1 MILSLF
7 AWLNPQS
14 GSKLKNYQSNKS
26 NSAQESG
33 VSSGAPKLEVGSN
46 KIVGVP
52 MNLSGKSSTYQGKQ
66 STNVVNIA
74 SSNRVSKGNPWLA
87 IIIAMALTAYL
98 LFVLFSWVSQEP
110 IFVKEMFS
118 LKFGLEHD
126 LVPRFLEAKSDG
138 RYVTAKLLTFYLSYP
153 LVIILSF
160 LIYQWLVT
168 SLHRFGSYCAKV
180 QYVTPEFRLRG
191 VAFAADIA
199 PVFGIMSSLWALMN
213 KGGDD
218 EYVRWVMCG
227 PSFLG
232 MTAYAM
238 ATIYLHWMPGSE
250 VKNG

>member
-7 AWLNPQS
+7 AWLNPHK
-14 GSKLKNYQSNKS
+14 GSVLRNNQSNKS
-26 NSAQESG
+26 STSKELG
-33 VSSGAPKLEVGSN
+33 VSSGGPKPEIGRN
-46 KIVGVP
+46 KSVGVA
-52 MNLSGKSSTYQGKQ
+52 MSFFGKESPLQGKQ
-66 STNVVNIA
+66 SITVANA
-74 SSNRVSKGNPWLA
+74 DSSSRVSKGNPWLA
-87 IIIAMALTAYL
+87 IIIALSLTAYL
-98 LFVLFSWVSQEP
+98 VFALFSWVSQEH
-110 IFVKEMFS
+110 IFQREMFS
-118 LKFGLEHD
+118 LQFGIEHEM
-126 LVPRFLEAKSDG
+126 LPRFIELKSDG

-153 LVIILSF
+153 LVIILSY

-180 QYVTPEFRLRG
+180 NYVTPEFRLRG

-238 ATIYLHWMPGSE
+238 ATIYLHLMPAAE

>member
-1 MILSLF
+1 MILTLF
-7 AWLNPQS
+7 AWLNPQT
-14 GSKLKNYQSNKS
+14 GNKLRNNQSNQSAFSKGIG
-26 NSAQESG
+26 NSSAG
-33 VSSGAPKLEVGSN
+33 PKPEVGGN
-46 KIVGVP
+46 KNLGVP
-52 MNLSGKSSTYQGKQ
+52 MRLFGKESPLQGKQ
-66 STNVVNIA
+66 SINVANIT
-74 SSNRVSKGNPWLA
+74 SSSRANKGNPWLA
-87 IIIAMALTAYL
+87 IIIAFALTAYL
-98 LFVLFSWVSQEP
+98 LFALFSWVSQEH
-110 IFVKEMFS
+110 IFQKEMFS
-118 LKFGLEHD
+118 LQFGIEHE
-126 LVPRFLEAKSDG
+126 LVPRFLKAKSDG

-153 LVIILSF
+153 LVIILSY

-168 SLHRFGSYCAKV
+168 SLHRFGGYCAKV
-180 QYVTPEFRLRG
+180 NYVTPEFRLRG

-238 ATIYLHWMPGSE
+238 ATIYLHWMPASE